1 MIQPAST
8 DAGSGTARPRKG
20 WAEWV
25 PYGLIVAGVWLAW
38 QVVIV
43 PVADRAPIAMAV
55 SVAPTSPLVLR
66 RSAEERYQQK
76 AYEDAAFLARRSIST
91 APFDVRA
98 MYIVGMTEAQAGNL
112 ARADDILTLAGNWS
126 LRNDPTHAWLIEHR
140 LRQGDLVSALAHAD
154 TLARRREEVQPAVF
168 KLFSAAVRADPR
180 ALGPLTDLLDQ
191 SPPWRLAYLYSLMD
205 GADGAALL
213 AAVAV
218 SLQQSKAPLSDDELG
233 LIYGHWSREGR
244 IAAIKAVRTRLNRP
258 SVQPPVVD
266 GDFSDPVELAPLT
279 WSYDQG
285 AGISAE
291 VNADDLRSGEQALRV
306 SWDAYSSGVVVRQ
319 LLLLDPGVWTLG
331 VEGRVEV
338 ASAEAGL
345 VWSILCLGPAGQ
357 KIATAPG
364 PASDAWARS
373 SAPFTVP
380 PQGCTAQWLMLT
392 TQPGERRGEYVAW
405 FDKVAIT
412 PTP

>member
-1 MIQPAST
+1 MIKAAST
-8 DAGSGTARPRKG
+8 RLEAAQPRKG
-20 WAEWV
+20 WAAWA
-25 PYGLIVAGVWLAW
+25 PYMMIVAGVWLAW
-38 QVVIV
+38 QVAIV
-43 PVADRAPIAMAV
+43 PVADRAPISMAV
-55 SVAPTSPLVLR
+55 AVAPTSPVVLR

-76 AYEDAAFLARRSIST
+76 AYDDAAFLARRSIAG

-98 MYIVGMTEAQAGNL
+98 MYIVGMTEANAGNL

-126 LRNDPTHAWLIEHR
+126 LRNDPTHAWLVEHR

-154 TLARRREEVQPAVF
+154 TLARRREEVQPTVF

-205 GADGAALL
+205 GPDGAALL
-213 AAVAV
+213 GAVAV
-218 SLQQSKAPLSDDELG
+218 SLQQSKAPLSDDELS

-244 IAAIKAVRTRLNRP
+244 IPAIKAVRTRLNRP
-258 SVQPPVVD
+258 SVQLPVID
-266 GDFSDPVELAPLT
+266 GDFSGPVVLAPLA
-279 WSYDQG
+279 WSYDQS

-291 VNADDLRSGEQALRV
+291 VNADDRRPDERALRV

-319 LLLLDPGVWTLG
+319 LLLLDPGVWSLG

-338 ASAEAGL
+338 ASAEADL
-345 VWSILCLGPAGQ
+345 VWSILCLGPTGQ
-357 KIATAPG
+357 KIAAAPP
-364 PASDAWARS
+364 PASDAWAQAS
-373 SAPFTVP
+373 VPFTVP
-380 PQGCTAQWLMLT
+380 QQDCTGQWLVLT